1 MHKFCIKHTFEYHI
15 KCLIVT
21 SFVGFVFQIFQ
32 ADINAWLTNIWIGN
46 ALWLLYKRMMDSVLL
61 SGIIAIALSFCLG
74 RMAFYSYKSSA
85 KSFFIQLLLYVIA
98 FLVITDD
105 YWLLPDL
112 IPNVLNYKQYWRFAL
127 YLLGIGSFFSYG
139 YGVCKCRF
147 QKIEFANN
155 GKGFVTKHCLE
166 ESNTIDKF
174 AKGIVDR
181 LLRTKMHEEAFSL
194 GIAGVW
200 GSGKTT
206 CLEALKKEF
215 GRKVLYIEFMPWNSN
230 SPEKIIED
238 FFLLFRKEVSSQI
251 NPFLSGT
258 IAKYARQLLSINRMD
273 PWLALFRSLAVW
285 YSEKDSNV
293 FKSKIADKLK
303 DIDSK
308 IVVAIDDIDRLDSN
322 ELFEVL
328 RLIRNTANL
337 PNLIFLVTYDKD
349 YVIKQ
354 LKNKGISNP
363 DLYLEKIINVEVM
376 LPKVMGYELISMLY
390 SDLEKMVDEN
400 VVLSI
405 MNTVGKNKKGTRTI
419 VAILT
424 NYREIERFA
433 KQLAVHVAYAQENLK
448 NEISIQ
454 DLFWLELIRYADFN
468 FYMRLSKQ
476 VDTIF
481 QLSKGDKKQLILDNA
496 FKKQFEPDY
505 ADTPYT
511 SKKVFDVLNYLFRE
525 EDRDELS
532 MSIVY
537 TNNYSRYFSLGLEKR
552 KFYKFDLNKLLN
564 GEGVDYDAVLK
575 SFFENEKAEDNYDL
589 NSLLFLIS
597 NIGNAELDL
606 SLYQRIIRLLC
617 ALFKYERKNEVYRNL
632 YDFVC
637 DEEIIRKD
645 NGNWTKW
652 FLAYYEKKLSEYSGY
667 NVAYILR
674 NIYDTIRDIKEQ
686 NDNITKVKQLMSDNF
701 LKWVEKEKPDAIDI
715 IDSDSMLSEMY
726 KENSKK
732 LHYVD
737 KFDNYMYSDIECW
750 IWESILDYFKDHR
763 STKYKEFDEYF
774 NYDITDE
781 DDPHTDMT
789 RQEEIDL
796 ANKKVEDIFGSDSK
810 FKQYRN
816 NCFADK
822 AGSKAYKH

>member
-1 MHKFCIKHTFEYHI
+1 
-15 KCLIVT
+15 
-21 SFVGFVFQIFQ
+21 
-32 ADINAWLTNIWIGN
+32 
-46 ALWLLYKRMMDSVLL
+46 
-61 SGIIAIALSFCLG
+61 
-74 RMAFYSYKSSA
+74 
-85 KSFFIQLLLYVIA
+85 
-98 FLVITDD
+98 
-105 YWLLPDL
+105 
-112 IPNVLNYKQYWRFAL
+112 
-127 YLLGIGSFFSYG
+127 
-139 YGVCKCRF
+139 
-147 QKIEFANN
+147 
-155 GKGFVTKHCLE
+155 
-166 ESNTIDKF
+166 
-174 AKGIVDR
+174 
-181 LLRTKMHEEAFSL
+181 
-194 GIAGVW
+194 
-200 GSGKTT
+200 
-206 CLEALKKEF
+206 
-215 GRKVLYIEFMPWNSN
+215 MPWNSN

-285 YSEKDSNV
+285 YSEEDSNV

-303 DIDSK
+303 DIDRK

-354 LKNKGISNP
+354 LKNKVISNP

-376 LPKVMGYELISMLY
+376 LPKVMGYELISMIY

-511 SKKVFDVLNYLFRE
+511 SKKVFYVLNYLFRE
-525 EDRDELS
+525 EDREEQS

-552 KFYKFDLNKLLN
+552 KFYKFDLDKLLN
-564 GEGVDYDAVLK
+564 DEDVDYDAVLK
-575 SFFENEKAEDNYDL
+575 SFFENEKAEDNYYL

-597 NIGNAELDL
+597 NIGNAELKL
-606 SLYQRIIRLLC
+606 SLYKRIIRLLC
-617 ALFKYERKNEVYRNL
+617 ALLKYERKNEVYRNL

-674 NIYDTIRDIKEQ
+674 NIYDTIRDIQEQ
-686 NDNITKVKQLMSDNF
+686 KDNKTKVKQLMSNNF
-701 LKWVEKEKPDAIDI
+701 LKWAEKEKPDAIQI
-715 IDSDSMLSEMY
+715 IYSKSMLHKIY
-726 KENSKK
+726 KENSKTH
-732 LHYVD
+732 HYVD
-737 KFDNYMYSDIECW
+737 EFDNPLYNDIECW
-750 IWESILDYFKDHR
+750 IWESILDYFKKHR
-763 STKYKEFDEYF
+763 SEKYDVFDDYF
-774 NYDITDE
+774 DDTD
-781 DDPHTDMT
+781 
-789 RQEEIDL
+789 
-796 ANKKVEDIFGSDSK
+796 KVEDIFGTLGK
-810 FKQYRN
+810 CKQYRE
-816 NCFADK
+816 NCFTVK
-822 AGSKAYKH
+822 

>member
-1 MHKFCIKHTFEYHI
+1 M
-15 KCLIVT
+15 
-21 SFVGFVFQIFQ
+21 
-32 ADINAWLTNIWIGN
+32 
-46 ALWLLYKRMMDSVLL
+46 
-61 SGIIAIALSFCLG
+61 
-74 RMAFYSYKSSA
+74 
-85 KSFFIQLLLYVIA
+85 
-98 FLVITDD
+98 
-105 YWLLPDL
+105 
-112 IPNVLNYKQYWRFAL
+112 
-127 YLLGIGSFFSYG
+127 
-139 YGVCKCRF
+139 
-147 QKIEFANN
+147 
-155 GKGFVTKHCLE
+155 
-166 ESNTIDKF
+166 
-174 AKGIVDR
+174 
-181 LLRTKMHEEAFSL
+181 
-194 GIAGVW
+194 
-200 GSGKTT
+200 
-206 CLEALKKEF
+206 
-215 GRKVLYIEFMPWNSN
+215 
-230 SPEKIIED
+230 
-238 FFLLFRKEVSSQI
+238 
-251 NPFLSGT
+251 
-258 IAKYARQLLSINRMD
+258 
-273 PWLALFRSLAVW
+273 FRSLAVW
-285 YSEKDSNV
+285 YSEEDSNV

-303 DIDSK
+303 DIESK

-363 DLYLEKIINVEVM
+363 DLYLAKIINVEVM

-468 FYMRLSKQ
+468 FYMRLSKY

-481 QLSKGDKKQLILDNA
+481 QLSKGDKKQLILDDT

-511 SKKVFDVLNYLFRE
+511 SKKVFEVLNYLFRE
-525 EDRDELS
+525 EDREGQSL
-532 MSIVY
+532 SIVY
-537 TNNYSRYFSLGLEKR
+537 INNYSRYFSLGLGKR
-552 KFYKFDLNKLLN
+552 KFYKFDLDKLLN
-564 GEGVDYDAVLK
+564 GEDVDYDAVLK

-597 NIGNAELDL
+597 NNDNAELDL

-617 ALFKYERKNEVYRNL
+617 ALFKYEKDNEVHRIL
-632 YDFVC
+632 YHFVC

-645 NGNWTKW
+645 NGKWTKL
-652 FLAYYEKKLSEYSGY
+652 FLAYYKEFLSEYCGY

-674 NIYDTIRDIKEQ
+674 NVYDTIRDIKEQ

-701 LKWVEKEKPDAIDI
+701 LKWAEKEKPDAIQI
-715 IDSDSMLSEMY
+715 IYPNSMLY
-726 KENSKK
+726 KIYNKSNIKY
-732 LHYVD
+732 HYVD
-737 KFDNYMYSDIECW
+737 KFGNYMYSDIECL
-750 IWESILDYFKDHR
+750 IWNSILDYFKDHR

-774 NYDITDE
+774 
-781 DDPHTDMT
+781 
-789 RQEEIDL
+789 
-796 ANKKVEDIFGSDSK
+796 
-810 FKQYRN
+810 
-816 NCFADK
+816 
-822 AGSKAYKH
+822 

>member
-1 MHKFCIKHTFEYHI
+1 
-15 KCLIVT
+15 
-21 SFVGFVFQIFQ
+21 
-32 ADINAWLTNIWIGN
+32 
-46 ALWLLYKRMMDSVLL
+46 
-61 SGIIAIALSFCLG
+61 
-74 RMAFYSYKSSA
+74 MAFYSYKSSA
-85 KSFFIQLLLYVIA
+85 KLFFIQLLLYVIA

-127 YLLGIGSFFSYG
+127 YLLGIGSFFSYV
-139 YGVCKCRF
+139 YGLCKSRF

-285 YSEKDSNV
+285 YSEEDSNV
-293 FKSKIADKLK
+293 FKNKIADKLK
-303 DIDSK
+303 DIDRK

-349 YVIKQ
+349 CVIRQ

-376 LPKVMGYELISMLY
+376 LPNVMGYELISMLY

-405 MNTVGKNKKGTRTI
+405 MNTVRQNKKGTRTI
-419 VAILT
+419 VSILT

-468 FYMRLSKQ
+468 FYMRLSKH

-481 QLSKGDKKQLILDNA
+481 QLSKGDKRQLVLGDS
-496 FKKQFEPDY
+496 FKKQFGPDY
-505 ADTPYT
+505 GDTPYT

-525 EDRDELS
+525 EDREDKE

-552 KFYKFDLNKLLN
+552 KLYKFELDKLLN
-564 GEGVDYDAVLK
+564 SEDVDFDPVLK
-575 SFFENEKAEDNYDL
+575 NFFENEKAEDNYDL

-597 NIGNAELDL
+597 NVDNAELDL
-606 SLYQRIIRLLC
+606 SQYKRIIRLLC
-617 ALFKYERKNEVYRNL
+617 ALSKYEKDNEVHRIL
-632 YDFVC
+632 YHLVC

-645 NGNWTKW
+645 KGKWTKW
-652 FLAYYEKKLSEYSGY
+652 FLACYKEFISEYCGY

-674 NIYDTIRDIKEQ
+674 NIYYTISDIQEQ
-686 NDNITKVKQLMSDNF
+686 KDNKTKVKQLMSDNF
-701 LKWVEKEKPDAIDI
+701 LKWAEKEKPDAIDI
-715 IDSDSMLSEMY
+715 IDSDSMLSKIY
-726 KENSKK
+726 NKANIKY
-732 LHYVD
+732 HYVN
-737 KFDNYMYSDIECW
+737 KFDEPLYSDIECL
-750 IWESILDYFKDHR
+750 IWNSILDYFKDHR
-763 STKYKEFDEYF
+763 SSKYKEFDEYF

-781 DDPHTDMT
+781 DDPFTDMT
-789 RQEEIDL
+789 RQEEMDL

-810 FKQYRN
+810 FKQYRD

-822 AGSKAYKH
+822 IGSKACKH